1 MKPCRQQQPA
11 QGNMIAHPAVNLI
24 AQLSGHRQ
32 TANTGAQQTDIKRP
46 ASHKT
51 KLADIAIC
59 KLFNDLF

>member
-1 MKPCRQQQPA
+1 
-11 QGNMIAHPAVNLI
+11 MIAHPAVNLI